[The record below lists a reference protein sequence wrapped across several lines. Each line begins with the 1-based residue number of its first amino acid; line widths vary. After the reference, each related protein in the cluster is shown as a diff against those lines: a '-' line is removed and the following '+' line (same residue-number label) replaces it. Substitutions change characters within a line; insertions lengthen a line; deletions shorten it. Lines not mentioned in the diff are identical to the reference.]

1 MIQDTDTKMGL
12 LKTALASSMLLASN
26 AAAIDPIVMKGTKF
40 FYENGTQFY
49 IKGVAY
55 QSDTAAAG
63 ETSSETTTYTDP
75 LSDQTICE
83 RDVPILA
90 ALGTN
95 TIRTYAVDPTLD
107 HSACMSLLSDAGI
120 YVVSDLS
127 EPALSINRDS
137 PAWNVDLYDR
147 YIAVIDELGQ
157 YDNVIGFFAGN
168 EVSNNASNTEASAYV
183 KAAVRDSKNHIAAKQ
198 AAGGRW
204 MGVGYAANDDANIRH
219 NLADYFNCGN
229 QSEAIDFFG
238 YNIYSWCGQ
247 SSFTESGYDTQVD
260 FFSNYSVP
268 VFFAEYGCNTVDG
281 ADGRTWD
288 DTTAL
293 YSDEMTGV
301 FSGGIVYMYYE
312 EDNDYGLVEV
322 DGDSVSTMDNY
333 DVLSTK
339 LASVAPSSTSMDAYS
354 ATNSAQSCP
363 VVGDS
368 WQANEVLPPTP
379 NRDLCEC
386 MYKSLTCQPA
396 ASLDV
401 EDYGDIF
408 NYVCANDEDA
418 CSSIKH
424 DEATGVYGPYI
435 GCNSTQQ
442 LGAILQAYYENQN
455 SASTACDFDG
465 DATINSE
472 PASNSTCDTL
482 MEAASSSASSVA
494 TATGSGSSSSSTA
507 NFAAPLGR
515 MEQVSFGSVA
525 VGMYM
530 VMAAGVGAAMVA
542 L

>member
-1 MIQDTDTKMGL
+1 MGFI
-12 LKTALASSMLLASN
+12 KNALASSLLLAGN
-26 AAAIDPIVMKGTKF
+26 AVALDAVVMKGTKF

-55 QSDTAAAG
+55 QQDTAAGG
-63 ETSSETTTYTDP
+63 ETSTETTTYTDP
-75 LSDQTICE
+75 LSNESNCE

-95 TIRTYAVDPTLD
+95 TIRTYAVDPTAD
-107 HSACMSLLSDAGI
+107 HSACMKLLSDAGI
-120 YVVSDLS
+120 YVISDLS
-127 EPALSINRDS
+127 EPSLSINRDS

-147 YIAVIDELGQ
+147 YKAVVDDLGQ

-183 KAAVRDSKNHIAAKQ
+183 KAAVRDTKNYIAAKQ

-268 VFFAEYGCNTVDG
+268 VFFAEYGCNTVNG

-301 FSGGIVYMYYE
+301 FSGGIVYMYFE
-312 EDNDYGLVEV
+312 EDNDYGLVELN
-322 DGDSVSTMDNY
+322 GDDASTMDNY
-333 DVLSTK
+333 KVLSSK

-354 ATNSAQSCP
+354 ATNSAQACP
-363 VVGDS
+363 AVGDS
-368 WQANEVLPPTP
+368 WQAAEVLPPTP

-396 ASLDV
+396 ASLDSD
-401 EDYGDIF
+401 DYGDIF
-408 NYVCANDEDA
+408 NYVCANDADA
-418 CSSIKH
+418 CASIKH
-424 DEATGVYGPYI
+424 DEATGVYGPYV

-442 LGAILQAYYENQN
+442 LGAVLQAYYENQK

-465 DATINSE
+465 SATINSS
-472 PASNSTCDTL
+472 PASNGTCDTL
-482 MEAASSSASSVA
+482 MDAASSSASSVA
-494 TATGSGSSSSSTA
+494 TATGGSSSSTSTA
-507 NFAAPLGR
+507 NFAAPVR
-515 MEQVSFGSVA
+515 MDRLMIVGDLA
-525 VGMYM
+525 IGMYM
-530 VMAAGVGAAMVA
+530 VAAAGVGAAMVM